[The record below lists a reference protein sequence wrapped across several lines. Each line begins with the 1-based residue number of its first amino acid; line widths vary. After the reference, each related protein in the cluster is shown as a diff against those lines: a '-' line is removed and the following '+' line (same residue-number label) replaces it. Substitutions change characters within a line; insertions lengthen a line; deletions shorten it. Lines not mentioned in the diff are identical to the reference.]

1 MTTPDGSPE
10 RIPTDDDIR
19 AAIRLAEAQV
29 LADIRS
35 GRVPSTVTTFAE
47 LHDYVDAN
55 EYGGLC
61 QPGPFWQAG
70 DSDDRPDTFDA
81 RMTAAGAVQDAV
93 DGWLRRRANACPSC
107 AHPAH
112 TTSRYGGG
120 GCNAMTS
127 TGWTTYGCH
136 CDAGP
141 RPL

>member
-10 RIPTDDDIR
+10 RIPTDDD
-19 AAIRLAEAQV
+19 
-29 LADIRS
+29 
-35 GRVPSTVTTFAE
+35 
-47 LHDYVDAN
+47 
-55 EYGGLC
+55 
-61 QPGPFWQAG
+61 
-70 DSDDRPDTFDA
+70 
-81 RMTAAGAVQDAV
+81 
-93 DGWLRRRANACPSC
+93 
-107 AHPAH
+107 